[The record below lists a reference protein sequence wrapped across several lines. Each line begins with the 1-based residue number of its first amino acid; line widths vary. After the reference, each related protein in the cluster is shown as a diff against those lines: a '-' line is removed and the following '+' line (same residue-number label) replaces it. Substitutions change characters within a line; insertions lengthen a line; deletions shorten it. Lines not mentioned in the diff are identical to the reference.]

1 MAQLHEQL
9 MYNGSEEGPY
19 EDKII
24 AYKDY
29 LEAAQLPEL
38 TGIAARVMDS
48 LTQRVGSS
56 GLSATHIAADLN
68 ISKRTLQRRLQQQGL
83 SFTELR
89 DRARFN
95 YVLPLLVANEL
106 SIDRLSAML
115 DFSDRTSFTLAFK
128 RWTGLSPNTFRKLFR
143 DYV

>member
-1 MAQLHEQL
+1 VALLHEQL
-9 MYNGSEEGPY
+9 MFSGSADGQF
-19 EDKII
+19 EDKVI

-38 TGIAARVMDS
+38 NGIAARVMTS
-48 LTQRVGSS
+48 LVTRVGSS
-56 GLSATHIAADLN
+56 GLSASHIASDLN
-68 ISKRTLQRRLQQQGL
+68 VSKRTLQRRLQQQDL

-95 YVLPLLVANEL
+95 YVLPLLVANEV
-106 SIDRLSAML
+106 SIDRLSSML